1 VGRPKNPKGGI
12 WGGEKGRWE
21 TQGHSTQG
29 RQGMPRWNSKPK
41 GRNKEGSDWDG
52 ERSKG
57 VYNTAMPNSCA
68 KETHRTTMLHPC
80 QRI

>member
-1 VGRPKNPKGGI
+1 
-12 WGGEKGRWE
+12 
-21 TQGHSTQG
+21 
-29 RQGMPRWNSKPK
+29 MPRWNSKPK
-41 GRNKEGSDWDG
+41 GLNKEGSDRDG